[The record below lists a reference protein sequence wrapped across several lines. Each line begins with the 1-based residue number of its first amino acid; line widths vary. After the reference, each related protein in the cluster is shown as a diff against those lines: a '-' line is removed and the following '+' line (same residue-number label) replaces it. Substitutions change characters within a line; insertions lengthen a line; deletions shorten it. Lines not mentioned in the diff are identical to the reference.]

1 MDFLIMLPAFIVI
14 GGLGWLLI
22 WQPIKAEKQAS
33 REAEEK
39 ERQMLANMTAEEQA
53 AYWKGKYEYEKAK
66 RERAYY
72 DWKKDWNNGATED
85 PAYSDISANM
95 YHFDDND

>member
-1 MDFLIMLPAFIVI
+1 MDFLLMLPVFIVI

-53 AYWKGKYEYEKAK
+53 AYWKGKYEREKAM
-66 RERAYY
+66 
-72 DWKKDWNNGATED
+72 DNNNWVEH
-85 PAYSDISANM
+85 
-95 YHFDDND
+95 HFDNPILDPEYSGLPGNIFTDDD